1 MGAVKI
7 YMQPRAS
14 RRYLLTVLVVVAA
27 VYVGIV
33 FALWDNAPGHP
44 AMIVLGLM
52 SAATVLTVITF
63 AVQRHFLYPLMAVLY
78 LSFFAAP
85 IGLSLIAIVLT
96 AGSDAPIA
104 AAFPYAVLAYLL
116 IATAAEY
123 SSIDFKDLPRKLT
136 HAPFRRAGDD
146 SLYFDPHV
154 SVLFL
159 SPWRGNNGYPRFNL
173 LRLIATVVLFA
184 VLLIIAAALVPTG
197 PKPSQASGVA
207 LGWILALIALVTRPF
222 LMQHLI
228 KLRLVLMKTRGQ
240 I

>member
-7 YMQPRAS
+7 YMQPRS
-14 RRYLLTVLVVVAA
+14 SHRYLLTILVVIAA

-33 FALWDNAPGHP
+33 MALWDNAPGHP
-44 AMIVLGLM
+44 AMIALALM
-52 SAATVLTVITF
+52 SAATVLTVVAF
-63 AVQRHFLYPLMAVLY
+63 AIQRHFLYPLMAVIHLC
-78 LSFFAAP
+78 FFAAP

-96 AGSDAPIA
+96 ADSEKPIA
-104 AAFPYAVLAYLL
+104 AAFPYTVLVYLL
-116 IATAAEY
+116 ITTAAEY
-123 SSIDFKDLPRKLT
+123 SRIDFKDLPRKLT
-136 HAPFRRAGDD
+136 HAPFRRAGED

-159 SPWRGNNGYPRFNL
+159 SPWRSKNGYPLFNL
-173 LRLIATVVLFA
+173 LRFIGALILFA
-184 VLLIIAAALVPTG
+184 AILIIATALVPTG

-207 LGWILALIALVTRPF
+207 LGWLLALIALVARPF

-228 KLRLVLMKTRGQ
+228 KLRLVLMKARGQ

>member
-1 MGAVKI
+1 M
-7 YMQPRAS
+7 
-14 RRYLLTVLVVVAA
+14 
-27 VYVGIV
+27 GIV

-44 AMIVLGLM
+44 AVIVLELVVGDGADGDHLCRSTTFSL
-52 SAATVLTVITF
+52 SADGGPV
-63 AVQRHFLYPLMAVLY
+63 
-78 LSFFAAP
+78 SDFFAAP
-85 IGLSLIAIVLT
+85 SGLSLIAIVLT
-96 AGSDAPIA
+96 MTAAKPIA

-116 IATAAEY
+116 IATAAEH
-123 SSIDFKDLPRKLT
+123 SSIDSAKDLPRKLT

-146 SLYFDPHV
+146 GLYFDPHV

-207 LGWILALIALVTRPF
+207 LSWILALIALVMRPF

-228 KLRLVLMKTRGQ
+228 KLRLVLMKARGQ

>member
-14 RRYLLTVLVVVAA
+14 RRYLLTILVVVTA

-33 FALWDNAPGHP
+33 IALWNNAPGHP
-44 AMIVLGLM
+44 AMIALALM
-52 SAATVLTVITF
+52 SAATVLTVIAF
-63 AVQRHFLYPLMAVLY
+63 VVQRHFLYPLMVVIY
-78 LSFFAAP
+78 LGFFAAP

-116 IATAAEY
+116 IVTAAEY
-123 SSIDFKDLPRKLT
+123 SRIDFKDLPRKLT
-136 HAPFRRAGDD
+136 HAPFRRAGHD

-159 SPWRGNNGYPRFNL
+159 SPWRGKNGYPRFNL
-173 LRLIATVVLFA
+173 LRLITAAVLFA
-184 VLLIIAAALVPTG
+184 VLLIIATALVPAG
-197 PKPSQASGVA
+197 SKPSQASGVA